1 MISCNLSIAFNEHT
15 QNVFI
20 FAPRFFNNMIQRI
33 QSLFL
38 AAIVVLM
45 GWFCFTKIWVK
56 VNDKTADEIIFTP
69 ISLTY
74 ESASVEAN
82 QISNINVVE
91 ISTLHILVLA
101 SLITFLAILSLFN
114 YKNRV
119 KQMKFGFLNTLLIV
133 ILFALMFYQ
142 IMEADKMMTH
152 PLYGEYRMGFFLP
165 IIALGFNI
173 LANYYIKRD
182 EDLVRSADRIR

>member
-1 MISCNLSIAFNEHT
+1 
-15 QNVFI
+15 
-20 FAPRFFNNMIQRI
+20 MIQRI

-56 VNDKTADEIIFTP
+56 ANEQTADEIVFTP

-74 ESASVEAN
+74 LNASVEEG
-82 QISNINVVE
+82 QISNLNEVE
-91 ISTLHILVLA
+91 TSTLHILVLA
-101 SLITFLAILSLFN
+101 SLITFLAVLSLFN
-114 YKNRV
+114 FKNRV

-133 ILFALMFYQ
+133 ILFGLMFYQ
-142 IMEADKMMTH
+142 IMEADKMMSH

-165 IIALGFNI
+165 LFALGFNI

-182 EDLVRSADRIR
+182 EDMVRSADRIR

>member
-1 MISCNLSIAFNEHT
+1 
-15 QNVFI
+15 
-20 FAPRFFNNMIQRI
+20 MIQRI

-38 AAIVVLM
+38 VAIIIIM

-56 VNDKTADEIIFTP
+56 INDKTADEIIFTP

-74 ESASVEAN
+74 ESAST
-82 QISNINVVE
+82 QMSNLQVIE

-101 SLITFLAILSLFN
+101 ALITFLAIISLFN
-114 YKNRV
+114 YKKRV
-119 KQMKFGFLNTLLIV
+119 TQMKFGFLNTLLII
-133 ILFALMFYQ
+133 ILFALMYYQ
-142 IMEADKMMTH
+142 IVEADKMMSH

-165 IIALGFNI
+165 LFALGFNI

>member
-1 MISCNLSIAFNEHT
+1 
-15 QNVFI
+15 
-20 FAPRFFNNMIQRI
+20 MIQRI

-38 AAIVVLM
+38 LAIIVLM

-56 VNDKTADEIIFTP
+56 TNEKTADEIIFTP

-74 ESASVEAN
+74 ESASVEGN
-82 QISNINVVE
+82 LISNINIVE
-91 ISTLHILVLA
+91 TSTLHVLVLA
-101 SLITFLAILSLFN
+101 TLITLLAALSLFN
-114 YKNRV
+114 FKSRV

-142 IMEADKMMTH
+142 ISEADKMMLH
-152 PLYGEYRMGFFLP
+152 PQYGEYRMGFFLP
-165 IIALGFNI
+165 LFALGLNV

-182 EDLVRSADRIR
+182 EDMVRSADRIR